1 MQVSSRVLVGFVACL
16 QALSA
21 ACGGPARK
29 AETESRLLEAKA
41 QVMAADYRADLAE
54 LARVRDLLV
63 PLADDPQWGYLA
75 HYWAGFASW
84 RLAING
90 VNRGIAPVDVKA
102 HLERAAVDL
111 DAASRLRDDFADG
124 YAAAASVNGWL
135 GTMQG
140 EDVAKF
146 RELVAH
152 ARQQLARSKELAPAN
167 PRVVWVESMT
177 LSATPVAYGGNP
189 ERALQILRQS
199 LEAGDFTALP
209 ASPLPDW
216 GKPETLMALA
226 WGNLN
231 GAAPDLTAANDQA
244 RAALQLQPEWFYVRE
259 ILLPQIE
266 EAQRKAA
273 GG

>member
-1 MQVSSRVLVGFVACL
+1 MRVRSRVLAASVVCL
-16 QALSA
+16 LTLSA
-21 ACGGPARK
+21 ACAGSARK
-29 AETESRLLEAKA
+29 ADTERRLLKAKA
-41 QVMAADYRADLAE
+41 QIMAADYRANLAE
-54 LARVRDLLV
+54 LARVRDQMV
-63 PLADDPQWGYLA
+63 PLSDDPQWGYLA
-75 HYWAGFASW
+75 RYWAGFASW

-90 VNRGIAPVDVKA
+90 VNRGIAPGDVKA
-102 HLERAAVDL
+102 HLERAAIDL
-111 DAASRLRDDFADG
+111 DAAINLRDDFADG

-140 EDVAKF
+140 GAVAKF
-146 RELVAH
+146 RELVTR
-152 ARQQLARSKELAPAN
+152 ARQQLARAKELAPAN

-177 LSATPVAYGGNP
+177 LSGTPVAYGGNP

-199 LEAGDFTALP
+199 LQVGDFTALP
-209 ASPLPDW
+209 TSPLPDW

-231 GAAPDLTAANDQA
+231 AAAPDHVAAKDQA
-244 RAALQLQPEWFYVRE
+244 QAALRLQPEWFYVRE

-266 EAQRKAA
+266 ETQRKAA